1 MKKALG
7 LTLALLL
14 TLGVA
19 AVWAEEMQ
27 GKIQSVNTES
37 RTIVLDDGTQ
47 LSVAEGVSL
56 DNLKEGTKVKA
67 SYEER
72 DGKKVATG
80 IEVSE

>member
-7 LTLALLL
+7 LMLALLL

-19 AVWAEEMQ
+19 TVWGEEMQ
-27 GKIQSVNTES
+27 GKIQSVDAES
-37 RTIVLDDGTQ
+37 RTIVFDDGTQ

-56 DNLKEGTKVKA
+56 DNLKEGATVKA

-72 DGKKVATG
+72 DGKKVATS